1 MTGKRRFTAIF
12 ITVIFL
18 LSTCF
23 AASFSYATGDN
34 QQKEQT
40 KKTQETKQNQKSEN
54 GQKKETKSRETKKSD
69 TKKTAAKKSA
79 VVKDTSWFD
88 YENPQKSYKITTEA
102 QLMGLASLVNEEQ
115 QDSWKPTR
123 VENFQGVTFTLTKDI
138 ELTQEWTPIGIN
150 SAAYFAGSFDGNGH
164 TISNLCIDNT
174 AGNCGLFGYLT
185 GEVRNLTVEGT
196 ITSLDGNCGG
206 VAGQISESGRII
218 NCTSDVKI
226 NAKHKTGGITG
237 YNDGGMIEG
246 CINKGTVSGT
256 YKVGGI
262 AGENW
267 GGKITASG
275 NHGKI
280 KSSRRGVATYGTGG
294 IAGRSVSA
302 EAEISECYNIGEI
315 VSNTEATGGVA
326 GYMNAKGTTVKD
338 CYNTGKIQISQESDS
353 KNIVKTY
360 AGGIT
365 GIAGVNGVVIRN
377 CYNAG
382 EIKGADVTGGIIGRY
397 INATDKETEKYIR
410 NNYYLNEYF
419 NSGIGVVEDKNDP
432 NLEDAASGVSKGS
445 LSSLSSSLSVSYM
458 KGSISYGNG
467 GYPALKWQ
475 EPVTEEEKVYLS
487 GISKQTQKKLDEYLV
502 KNAGKVQYGQSVLDF
517 FTPDNVTNDAM
528 ILYMEAQENEEE
540 RAQE

>member
-1 MTGKRRFTAIF
+1 MGIRKKGKEMTGKRRFIAVF
-12 ITVIFL
+12 LTVVFL

-34 QQKEQT
+34 DNKQQT
-40 KKTQETKQNQKSEN
+40 KKTQE
-54 GQKKETKSRETKKSD
+54 QKKTTASKSS
-69 TKKTAAKKSA
+69 

-88 YENPQKSYKITTEA
+88 HNDPQKSYKITTEA
-102 QLMGLASLVNEEQ
+102 QLIGLASLVNEEQ
-115 QDSWKPTR
+115 QDNWKPTR

-150 SAAYFAGSFDGNGH
+150 SAAYFAGTFDGNGH
-164 TISNLCIDNT
+164 TISNLNIDNS
-174 AGNCGLFGYLT
+174 AGNCGLFGYLS
-185 GEVRNLTVEGT
+185 GEVRNLTVKGK
-196 ITSLDGNCGG
+196 IISLDGNCGG
-206 VAGQISESGRII
+206 IAGQISETGRII
-218 NCTSDVKI
+218 NCISDVKI
-226 NAKHKTGGITG
+226 EAKQKTGGIAG

-246 CINKGTVSGT
+246 CINKGNVSGT
-256 YKVGGI
+256 YKVGGVV
-262 AGENW
+262 GENW
-267 GGKITASG
+267 GGKITACG

-280 KSSRRGVATYGTGG
+280 KSSKRGVATYGTGG

-302 EAEISECYNIGEI
+302 EAEISECYNLGNI
-315 VSNTEATGGVA
+315 VSNTEATGGVT

-338 CYNTGKIQISQESDS
+338 CYNTGEILVSQESDK

-377 CYNAG
+377 CYSAG

-397 INATDKETEKYIR
+397 INATDEETEKYIR

-419 NSGIGVVEDKNDP
+419 KSGIGAVDDRKDP
-432 NLEDAASGVSKGS
+432 NLEDTASGISKGS
-445 LSSLSSSLSVSYM
+445 LNSLSSSLSVSYM
-458 KGSISYGNG
+458 KGSVSYGNG

-475 EPVTEEEKVYLS
+475 TPVSEEEKVYMT
-487 GISKQTQKKLDEYLV
+487 GISKETQKKLDEYLV
-502 KNAGKVQYGQSVLDF
+502 KNAGKAQYGQAILDF
-517 FTPDNVTNDAM
+517 FAPDNVTNDAM

-540 RAQE
+540 RTQE